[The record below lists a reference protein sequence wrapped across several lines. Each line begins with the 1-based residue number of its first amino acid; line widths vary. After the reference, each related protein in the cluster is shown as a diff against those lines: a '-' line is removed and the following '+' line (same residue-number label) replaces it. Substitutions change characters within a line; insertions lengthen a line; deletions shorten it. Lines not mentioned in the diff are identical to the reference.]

1 MLGVGWTEM
10 LVIGVVALI
19 VIGPKDLPMMMQ
31 RLGKVI
37 GTIRRMGNEFQREI
51 NKTTGLDQVRDLRK
65 SITEPLRQTGAEI
78 AKEFNAMSKD
88 GSVQPTGVLKPSDPK
103 VESVYDTI
111 QKAVGMTQAKE
122 AAAAAAT
129 PAVTAPVVLTAA
141 KPKRVAK
148 AKPVPT
154 APVARTDLA
163 PIVAEPTPAAK
174 RPAAKKPQAQ
184 KTAEPSPA
192 PAEAMTPAKVVKAT
206 KKPAKVAETPKPAA
220 PAAKKAPAKKAPAA
234 PRAEKG

>member
-19 VIGPKDLPMMMQ
+19 VIGPKDLPVMMQ

-37 GTIRRMGNEFQREI
+37 GTVRRMGNEFQREI

-65 SITEPLRQTGAEI
+65 SITEPLKQTGAEI

-88 GSVQPTGVLKPSDPK
+88 GTVQPTGVLKPTDPK
-103 VESVYDTI
+103 VESVYDSI

-122 AAAAAAT
+122 AATAA
-129 PAVTAPVVLTAA
+129 PAVTAPVASVAA

-154 APVARTDLA
+154 APVARADLA
-163 PIVAEPTPAAK
+163 PIAAEPTVAAKKPAA
-174 RPAAKKPQAQ
+174 RKPQAQ
-184 KTAEPSPA
+184 KAAEPSPA
-192 PAEAMTPAKVVKAT
+192 PAEAVPPAKTVKAA
-206 KKPAKVAETPKPAA
+206 KKPAKVAETPKPAD
-220 PAAKKAPAKKAPAA
+220 PVVKKVPAKKAPAK

>member
-19 VIGPKDLPMMMQ
+19 VIGPKDLPVMMQ

-37 GTIRRMGNEFQREI
+37 GTVRRMGNEFQREI

-65 SITEPLRQTGAEI
+65 SITEPLKQTGAEI
-78 AKEFNAMSKD
+78 AKEFNAMAKD
-88 GSVQPTGVLKPSDPK
+88 GTVQPTGVLKPTDPK
-103 VESVYDTI
+103 VESVYDSI

-122 AAAAAAT
+122 AATAA
-129 PAVTAPVVLTAA
+129 PAVTAPVALSAA

-154 APVARTDLA
+154 APVARADLA
-163 PIVAEPTPAAK
+163 PIAAEPTV
-174 RPAAKKPQAQ
+174 AAKKPAVKKTQAQ
-184 KTAEPSPA
+184 KAAEPSPA
-192 PAEAMTPAKVVKAT
+192 PAEAMTPAKTVKAA

-220 PAAKKAPAKKAPAA
+220 PVVKKVPAKKAPAK